1 MQEQGPFKSLG
12 KVYKLPLLDTNET
25 QLSFGKQGGRF
36 YGKVTILA
44 QRQAKQHMMV
54 KCVLVHW

>member
-1 MQEQGPFKSLG
+1 MQEQGPFKSLR
-12 KVYKLPLLDTNET
+12 KVYKPPLLDTNKI

-44 QRQAKQHMMV
+44 
-54 KCVLVHW
+54 